1 MTKTNNRLGKGLGA
15 LIPDADMYSKKAK
28 TVEEAVKTG
37 AIAEIEIEKIETN
50 PYQPRAVF
58 DEEALK
64 ELAQS
69 IQELGIIQ
77 PITVR
82 RLDNSDEKFQLIS
95 GERRLRAA
103 KLAGLKKIPAFV
115 RDAND
120 QEMLEFALVENIQRE
135 NLNSIEIAITFQ
147 RLIDE
152 CELTQEQLSERTG
165 KGRSSIANYLRLLKL
180 PAEIQAGVRAN
191 RITMGHAKVLASIP
205 DKHNQLNVF
214 YKILSAGLSV
224 KKTSELVDSILHPTE
239 EKDRPKITLPTDF
252 VNYKNEI
259 ARKLKT
265 KVDIKLDKKG
275 KKGKLIINF
284 DDKDLLR
291 KIINAIE
298 EED

>member
-1 MTKTNNRLGKGLGA
+1 MAKTNNRLGKGLGA
-15 LIPDADMYSKKAK
+15 LIPDAETYSKKAK
-28 TVEEAVKTG
+28 TVEEAIKTG

-50 PYQPRAVF
+50 PFQPRAVF
-58 DEEALK
+58 DEEALN

-82 RLDNSDEKFQLIS
+82 RLASGEKFQLIS

-103 KLAGLKKIPAFV
+103 KKAGLKKIPAFV

-135 NLNSIEIAITFQ
+135 NLNPIEIAITFQ

-180 PAEIQAGVRAN
+180 PAEIQAGLRSN
-191 RITMGHAKVLASIP
+191 RITMGHAKILASLP
-205 DKHNQLNVF
+205 DKHNQLKVF

-239 EKDRPKITLPTDF
+239 EKEKTKITLPDDF

-284 DDKDLLR
+284 DDEDLLR

-298 EED
+298 EDD